1 MNFNNPEEIT
11 KYVNLATN
19 VLMGVDDVVRAFKD
33 KPRRPGFQQF
43 MDERMGVEKTD
54 PLKQYLR
61 QFGYDDD
68 LFDDTKEKEGD
79 ETPEEKTAE
88 SMIGEAVQDESLAP
102 VQRLQVVP
110 YKVGDT
116 VGEDLI
122 FNADDYRRMGFRPTV
137 DEQGRVNSVLTDSG
151 ERLYLRNG
159 QFYPSP

>member
-61 QFGYDDD
+61 QFGYGDD
-68 LFDDTKEKEGD
+68 LFDDTKE
-79 ETPEEKTAE
+79 
-88 SMIGEAVQDESLAP
+88 SL
-102 VQRLQVVP
+102 RFFIT
-110 YKVGDT
+110 Y
-116 VGEDLI
+116 
-122 FNADDYRRMGFRPTV
+122 F
-137 DEQGRVNSVLTDSG
+137 
-151 ERLYLRNG
+151 
-159 QFYPSP
+159 